1 MSDEKV
7 ERIRALL
14 DDIKE
19 LANSLPPKRK
29 QEVLEQL
36 LQTAMMVVHQL
47 KYAEEPARA
56 SRPKPH
62 KPPTVNMRMLRKRPK
77 PQQRKDKQGEVEP
90 SGKTDADKSNQAD
103 DDPLAA
109 IKPVPP
115 VKPLRT
121 AATKLANAKM

>member
-1 MSDEKV
+1 MSGEKV

-47 KYAEEPARA
+47 KYAEQPARE
-56 SRPKPH
+56 SRPKPR
-62 KPPTVNMRMLRKRPK
+62 KPPTVNMRMLHKRPK

-90 SGKTDADKSNQAD
+90 SGKTDANKSSQAD

-121 AATKLANAKM
+121 AATTLANAKM